1 MERILR
7 RSAGLVAPVDDPQGN
22 MARDDEAVDV
32 KAAANALTSEA
43 QRLPDRL
50 ATLQGARIYR
60 AIGLLFLAALVF
72 RFFDPISRVLLI
84 AFVGIVVAMA
94 LNAIVVRLP
103 LPRGIA
109 TIVVALG
116 ILALLAGLVW
126 IAMAAILPQLRS
138 FIADLPSIQAL
149 LERWEEWLQEQTGA
163 QVELMG
169 EATEMLLQD
178 PFGMV
183 MTLLAEAIGILEI
196 VGLAVLVFFGA
207 IFAVARP
214 NEQLLD
220 PLMRTIPRNRRPA
233 YRRMLSRMATRL
245 VGWLRGTVL
254 SMLII
259 GTVSAFAFWLIGVPY
274 PFLLGAWVGLIEIIP
289 VVGPWIGGFTV
300 ILVTL
305 TFQPDL
311 LLWVVI
317 AVLAIQQ
324 IEGNLVRPFVM
335 SGSAELHP
343 FVTLLALLLFGT
355 MFGLLGALLAL
366 PLVLAI
372 ATAVEV
378 LWVEETIGTHE
389 DDIEPMVGD

>member
-1 MERILR
+1 
-7 RSAGLVAPVDDPQGN
+7 
-22 MARDDEAVDV
+22 
-32 KAAANALTSEA
+32 
-43 QRLPDRL
+43 
-50 ATLQGARIYR
+50 
-60 AIGLLFLAALVF
+60 
-72 RFFDPISRVLLI
+72 
-84 AFVGIVVAMA
+84 
-94 LNAIVVRLP
+94 
-103 LPRGIA
+103 
-109 TIVVALG
+109 
-116 ILALLAGLVW
+116 
-126 IAMAAILPQLRS
+126 
-138 FIADLPSIQAL
+138 
-149 LERWEEWLQEQTGA
+149 
-163 QVELMG
+163 
-169 EATEMLLQD
+169 
-178 PFGMV
+178 MV

-196 VGLAVLVFFGA
+196 AGLAVLVFFGA
-207 IFAVARP
+207 IFAVAKP

-220 PLMRTIPRNRRPA
+220 PLMRTIPRDRRPA

-259 GTVSAFAFWLIGVPY
+259 GAVSALAFWLIGVPY

-366 PLVLAI
+366 PLVLAL

-389 DDIEPMVGD
+389 DDIEPLVEE